1 MRIQTF
7 LSHEQYIKFKRK
19 MEETNQTPYALAQT
33 LIVKALNTNGKQK
46 PLSDYST
53 RELLEEIW
61 NRIP

>member
-7 LSHEQYIKFKRK
+7 LSRKDYIKFKQK

-33 LIVKALNTNGKQK
+33 LIIKALNNNGKEK